1 LKEEFVF
8 EGGPLGAE
16 DAGVEVV
23 VVAASLD
30 EYR

>member
-1 LKEEFVF
+1 MKEELFF
-8 EGGPLGAE
+8 EGCPLVAE